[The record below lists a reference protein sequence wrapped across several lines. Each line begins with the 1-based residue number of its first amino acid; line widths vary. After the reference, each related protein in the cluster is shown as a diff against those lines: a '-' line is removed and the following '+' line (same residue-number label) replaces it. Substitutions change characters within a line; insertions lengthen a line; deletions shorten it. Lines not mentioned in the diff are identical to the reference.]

1 MFLLRFEL
9 TGLQLLDENPLTS
22 ATKRVDFAIEFLSSY
37 KNSKYISNIEVYLLD
52 KLFGWMVCAYF
63 RTRTLR

>member
-1 MFLLRFEL
+1 MSSTLMSVLARAL
-9 TGLQLLDENPLTS
+9 
-22 ATKRVDFAIEFLSSY
+22 RVDFAIEFLSSY
-37 KNSKYISNIEVYLLD
+37 KKSKYISNIEVYLLD